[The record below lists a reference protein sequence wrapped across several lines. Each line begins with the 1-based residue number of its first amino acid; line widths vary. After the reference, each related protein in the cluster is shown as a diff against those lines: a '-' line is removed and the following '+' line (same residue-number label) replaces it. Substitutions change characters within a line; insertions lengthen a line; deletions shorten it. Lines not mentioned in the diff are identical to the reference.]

1 MNILIKNAHLI
12 DCNQNFIGDLYIENG
27 KIKELG
33 IDIEKEDVKTIDVNG
48 LVVMP
53 SFIDSHS
60 HFRDPGFTYKE
71 DIETGSLAALKG
83 GYTGVCLMGNTKPI
97 CSSKEVLDYVN
108 EKASELGLVDIHQ
121 CVTITKNFD
130 GQTIEHLESFEN
142 DKRIKAISDDGVGV
156 ADSKIMM
163 DAMKIA
169 KKNDWVVMS
178 HAETKEF
185 SGVDMRLAENMMTWR
200 DITLAKVTGAKL
212 HMCHVSTKEAM
223 KYIIDGKCDGVNV
236 TCEVTPHHIAL
247 TKDINDYRVNPPI
260 REREDVDFLLKAIK
274 HGDVYCIGTDHAP
287 HTEED
292 KKKGAPGMVGL
303 ETAFPICYTKLVKD
317 GVIRINK
324 LSELM
329 SKNPAELLKMNKGML
344 SIGMDGD
351 VVVLDLNKKVKINS
365 ENFKS
370 KGKNTPFEGM
380 EFFGEVKMTI
390 KNGEIL
396 YKG

>member
-53 SFIDSHS
+53 SFIDSHA

-163 DAMKIA
+163 DAMKVA